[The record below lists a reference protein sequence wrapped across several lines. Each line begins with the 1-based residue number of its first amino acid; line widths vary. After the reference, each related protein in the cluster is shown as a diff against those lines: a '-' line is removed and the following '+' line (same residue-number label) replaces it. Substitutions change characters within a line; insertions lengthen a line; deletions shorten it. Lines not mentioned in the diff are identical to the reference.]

1 MKNITLSVPEDLLR
15 KAREYASRNGTSVN
29 QMVRD
34 LLRHKIEPNKSPF
47 LERLNEFRMEIQVDT
62 YQLDDRDSLYER

>member
-34 LLRHKIEPNKSPF
+34 LLRHKIEPNQSPF
-47 LERLNEFRMEIQVDT
+47 LERLNEFRKEIQVDT